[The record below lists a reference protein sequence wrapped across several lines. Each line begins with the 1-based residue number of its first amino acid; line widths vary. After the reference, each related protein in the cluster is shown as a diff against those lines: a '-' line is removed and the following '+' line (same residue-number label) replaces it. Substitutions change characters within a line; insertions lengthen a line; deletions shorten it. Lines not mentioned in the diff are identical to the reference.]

1 MWFII
6 CWLLLSVGCL
16 IATGVLIMIDGI
28 PYNIKTGGIINIDG
42 LNLRVD
48 KVKILYG
55 PTFDTVI
62 IYGFPLIRKVS
73 GVRELMNGTNVN
85 VVNSKSGIHIKMM
98 AANISI
104 VSRTRT
110 VTIIQIDNNMF
121 YSKYNGSV
129 PKVPQRL

>member
-1 MWFII
+1 VVS
-6 CWLLLSVGCL
+6 LE
-16 IATGVLIMIDGI
+16 VLPAVSGKKESEKQQ
-28 PYNIKTGGIINIDG
+28 IKITVFNEGKDISDE
-42 LNLRVD
+42 D